1 MKTSKSRTTPTK
13 PKTATSGSTIYI
25 VGGLILLATAGGLYW
40 YYQSKK
46 RKQHQTA
53 LSDPDLIPTIPDY
66 QTPPIVPIQTST
78 TTTST
83 ASTTVIKTGSRHPD
97 VKILQRYLKNRGA
110 YLGRSGKN
118 KDGVDGIFGPLTAKA
133 ARALTGK
140 TVFTSKDIQKYK
152 STL

>member
-1 MKTSKSRTTPTK
+1 MKKSTPHTTTLK
-13 PKTATSGSTIYI
+13 PKSSTIYI

-40 YYQSKK
+40 YYQNRK
-46 RKQHQTA
+46 RKKTEA
-53 LSDPDLIPTIPDY
+53 SLEVTDDLSTIPDY
-66 QTPPIVPIQTST
+66 QTPPIVPVTTKPKT
-78 TTTST
+78 TTTS
-83 ASTTVIKTGSRHPD
+83 SGVVIKAGSRHPD

-133 ARALTGK
+133 ALQITRK

-152 STL
+152 ATL